1 MKKYEREILLQN
13 INGLPDKQQSID
25 QSDQESDEAL
35 LSVAVNSPNPNFI
48 VLDKEMLEYT
58 LDLDSETIVKRS
70 DKAMPEVTIRTGE
83 TGSPTNAA
91 DESQLSKASNES
103 DA

>member
-1 MKKYEREILLQN
+1 MKKYERDILLQN
-13 INGLPDKQQSID
+13 INGLPDKQQSPD
-25 QSDQESDEAL
+25 QTDLDQETDEAL

-58 LDLDSETIVKRS
+58 LDLESETIKKKSEINSVT
-70 DKAMPEVTIRTGE
+70 EVQTAGTSSTAPNE
-83 TGSPTNAA
+83 SPG
-91 DESQLSKASNES
+91 KASTES